1 MKMHVAKEM
10 WDWDGE
16 KSISAANYMILEEIC
31 AIVVMHNAEDGVSA
45 CMGIDHMCR
54 GAWVGYVIMCGSLS
68 WFLLQGKNNSY
79 CV

>member
-1 MKMHVAKEM
+1 
-10 WDWDGE
+10 
-16 KSISAANYMILEEIC
+16 MILEEIC